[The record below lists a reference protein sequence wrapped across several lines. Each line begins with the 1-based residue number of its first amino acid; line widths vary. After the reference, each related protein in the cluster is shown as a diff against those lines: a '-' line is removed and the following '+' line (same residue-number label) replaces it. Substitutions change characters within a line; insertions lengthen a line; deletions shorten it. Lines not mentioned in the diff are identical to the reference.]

1 MDMALAIGRVAAEGA
16 AADGAEAALW
26 CITRAASAMLGDPA
40 AALRPGAFRDPV
52 PPAVGAASTVFLRMP
67 DGRHHLIAAPIGF
80 PAEQYHELV
89 EAHLG
94 QPGEVARTHRPL
106 LLRDAATNPSF
117 FRILQGFIAGSSML
131 APLLWRGEYLG
142 ALMCANAAR
151 GSFSESDLVG
161 LQAFAGLGA
170 ALFIAHG
177 GQGWLAGLDVS
188 GSAVRRG

>member
-1 MDMALAIGRVAAEGA
+1 MDVTLALGRVAAEGA
-16 AADGAEAALW
+16 DAEGAEAALW

-40 AALRPGAFRDPV
+40 AALRPGAFRDPS
-52 PPAVGAASTVFLRMP
+52 PPAVGSAATVFLRMP

-80 PAEQYHELV
+80 PAVQHHELV

-94 QPGEVARTHRPL
+94 QPGEVARTRRPL

-117 FRILQGFIAGSSML
+117 FRILQSFVAGSSML

-142 ALMCANAAR
+142 ALMCAQAAR
-151 GSFSESDLVG
+151 GSFAESDLVA

-170 ALFIAHG
+170 ALFVAQG
-177 GQGWLAGLDVS
+177 GPAWLADLDIS
-188 GSAVRRG
+188 GSPVRHD